1 MAAGAV
7 CGDAAANGGG
17 ETEDV
22 GHQSPSTSQV
32 PSRPLSATCV
42 GGTFPVTR
50 WRGTRETLH
59 RHALLDVRRTR

>member
-1 MAAGAV
+1 MAAGAAY
-7 CGDAAANGGG
+7 GDAAANGGG

-42 GGTFPVTR
+42 VEAFQ
-50 WRGTRETLH
+50 
-59 RHALLDVRRTR
+59 